1 MFRTLSQQSTGM
13 PAIVYLP
20 GIDGSG
26 ALISQFLNK
35 AENTFPLIRLHYPG
49 HSRMS
54 LEELADG
61 CVGALAERDQTGV
74 IWLGDSFGSA
84 VALSIALR
92 HPQYA
97 RGVILAGGF
106 SKGPNPLRLLLLA
119 RAWDSAP
126 MQWRKK
132 IVRNRLTRLS
142 RRNPSKISCSCID
155 EVVSNGHLDDVSW
168 RLRLLSAFDVR
179 DALSSLSVPVLYL
192 GGEDDGIV
200 NTLEESRLFREKVQ
214 ECRTFLFPGCGH
226 AVLAERPDECLGLI
240 DLFVPLAKQ
249 AAA

>member
-26 ALISQFLNK
+26 ALISHFLSK
-35 AENTFPLIRLHYPG
+35 AEESFPLIRLHYPG
-49 HSRMS
+49 HSRMN

-61 CVGALAERDQTGV
+61 CVAALVERDQTGV

-92 HPQYA
+92 HPQVTK
-97 RGVILAGGF
+97 GLILAGGF
-106 SKGPNPLRLLLLA
+106 SKGPNPFRLLLMA

-126 MQWRKK
+126 RHWRKK

-142 RRNPSKISCSCID
+142 RRSPSTIPCSCVD
-155 EVVSNGHLDDVSW
+155 EVVSNGHLDYVSW
-168 RLRLLSAFDVR
+168 RLRLISAFDVR
-179 DALSSLSVPVLYL
+179 EALPTISTPVLYL
-192 GGEDDGIV
+192 GGEEDGIV
-200 NTLEESRLFREKVQ
+200 NTVEETRIFRDKVPQ
-214 ECRTFLFPGCGH
+214 CRTFLFPGCGH
-226 AVLAERPDECLGLI
+226 AVLAERPAECLDLI
-240 DLFVPLAKQ
+240 DLFVPLAKRV
-249 AAA
+249 AA

>member
-1 MFRTLSQQSTGM
+1 MFRTLSQQSVGM

-26 ALISQFLNK
+26 ALVSQFLVK

-49 HSRMS
+49 HCRMS

-61 CVGALAERDQTGV
+61 CVAALAERDQTGV

-84 VALSIALR
+84 VALSIASR
-92 HPQYA
+92 HPQVTK
-97 RGVILAGGF
+97 GLILAGGF

-126 MQWRKK
+126 VQWRKK
-132 IVRNRLTRLS
+132 IVRNRLSRLS
-142 RRNPSKISCSCID
+142 RRSPSKISGSCVD
-155 EVVSNGHLDDVSW
+155 EVVSNGHLDYVSW
-168 RLRLLSAFDVR
+168 RLRLISAFDVR
-179 DALSSLSVPVLYL
+179 DSLSSLSTPVLYL

-200 NTLEESRLFREKVQ
+200 HTVEESKLFREKVR

-226 AVLAERPDECLGLI
+226 AVLAERPDECLELI
-240 DLFVPLAKQ
+240 DLFVPLAKRV
-249 AAA
+249 AA